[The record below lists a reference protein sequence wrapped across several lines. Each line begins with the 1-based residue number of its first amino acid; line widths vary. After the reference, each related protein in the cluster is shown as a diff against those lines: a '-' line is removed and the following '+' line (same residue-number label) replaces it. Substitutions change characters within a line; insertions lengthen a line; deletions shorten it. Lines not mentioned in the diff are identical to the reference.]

1 MARITVEDCL
11 EKIPSRFDLIL
22 MASKRARQLSTTSRD
37 PLVEWDND
45 KPTLV
50 ALREIEEGLIDQE
63 TLEKT
68 LEEDLLLDEF
78 SVPNN
83 QEKEKLKDIFSKHT
97 RDVSDLNYVLSLIK
111 RYNVIKACYQKAQHY
126 INLASSSLSLFN
138 DSEEK
143 NILENLTSFSLSRN
157 F

>member
-50 ALREIEEGLIDQE
+50 ALREIEEGLIDKE
-63 TLEKT
+63 TLDRT

-78 SVPNN
+78 SIERDKP
-83 QEKEKLKDIFSKHT
+83 KD
-97 RDVSDLNYVLSLIK
+97 DVIG
-111 RYNVIKACYQKAQHY
+111 
-126 INLASSSLSLFN
+126 
-138 DSEEK
+138 
-143 NILENLTSFSLSRN
+143 
-157 F
+157 

>member
-50 ALREIEEGLIDQE
+50 ALREIEEGLIDKE
-63 TLEKT
+63 TLDRT
-68 LEEDLLLDEF
+68 LEEDLLLDGF
-78 SVPNN
+78 SVP
-83 QEKEKLKDIFSKHT
+83 
-97 RDVSDLNYVLSLIK
+97 SDQD
-111 RYNVIKACYQKAQHY
+111 A
-126 INLASSSLSLFN
+126 
-138 DSEEK
+138 E
-143 NILENLTSFSLSRN
+143 NIG
-157 F
+157 

>member
-50 ALREIEEGLIDQE
+50 ALREIEEGLLDSK

-78 SVPNN
+78 SAPTN
-83 QEKEKLKDIFSKHT
+83 QED
-97 RDVSDLNYVLSLIK
+97 
-111 RYNVIKACYQKAQHY
+111 Q
-126 INLASSSLSLFN
+126 
-138 DSEEK
+138 
-143 NILENLTSFSLSRN
+143 NIG
-157 F
+157 

>member
-50 ALREIEEGLIDQE
+50 ALREIEEGLLGKE
-63 TLEKT
+63 TLERT
-68 LEEDLLLDEF
+68 LEEDVLLDEF
-78 SVPNN
+78 SAPTN
-83 QEKEKLKDIFSKHT
+83 QDTE
-97 RDVSDLNYVLSLIK
+97 
-111 RYNVIKACYQKAQHY
+111 
-126 INLASSSLSLFN
+126 
-138 DSEEK
+138 
-143 NILENLTSFSLSRN
+143 NIG
-157 F
+157 

>member
-11 EKIPSRFDLIL
+11 VQIPSRFDLIL

-50 ALREIEEGLIDQE
+50 ALREIEEGLRDKE

-68 LEEDLLLDEF
+68 LKEDLLLDEF
-78 SVPNN
+78 SVPSTPEN
-83 QEKEKLKDIFSKHT
+83 E
-97 RDVSDLNYVLSLIK
+97 
-111 RYNVIKACYQKAQHY
+111 
-126 INLASSSLSLFN
+126 
-138 DSEEK
+138 
-143 NILENLTSFSLSRN
+143 NIG
-157 F
+157 

>member
-11 EKIPSRFDLIL
+11 EKVPSRFDLIL

-50 ALREIEEGLIDQE
+50 ALREIEEGLLDQK
-63 TLEKT
+63 TLEQT

-78 SVPNN
+78 SIPNN
-83 QEKEKLKDIFSKHT
+83 KED
-97 RDVSDLNYVLSLIK
+97 D
-111 RYNVIKACYQKAQHY
+111 
-126 INLASSSLSLFN
+126 NLG
-138 DSEEK
+138 
-143 NILENLTSFSLSRN
+143 
-157 F
+157 

>member
-1 MARITVEDCL
+1 MARITVEDCVV
-11 EKIPSRFDLIL
+11 KIPSRFDLIL
-22 MASKRARQLSTTSRD
+22 MYAKRARQLSTTSRD

-83 QEKEKLKDIFSKHT
+83 QE
-97 RDVSDLNYVLSLIK
+97 
-111 RYNVIKACYQKAQHY
+111 
-126 INLASSSLSLFN
+126 N
-138 DSEEK
+138 D
-143 NILENLTSFSLSRN
+143 NIG
-157 F
+157 

>member
-22 MASKRARQLSTTSRD
+22 MASKRARQLSTTSRE

-50 ALREIEEGLIDQE
+50 ALREIEEGLLDIE

-78 SVPNN
+78 SVP
-83 QEKEKLKDIFSKHT
+83 T
-97 RDVSDLNYVLSLIK
+97 
-111 RYNVIKACYQKAQHY
+111 
-126 INLASSSLSLFN
+126 SSE
-138 DSEEK
+138 DDK
-143 NILENLTSFSLSRN
+143 IG
-157 F
+157 

>member
-50 ALREIEEGLIDQE
+50 ALREIEAGLIDKE
-63 TLEKT
+63 TLDRT
-68 LEEDLLLDEF
+68 LEEDVLLDGF
-78 SVPNN
+78 STPDN
-83 QEKEKLKDIFSKHT
+83 
-97 RDVSDLNYVLSLIK
+97 
-111 RYNVIKACYQKAQHY
+111 
-126 INLASSSLSLFN
+126 
-138 DSEEK
+138 EER
-143 NILENLTSFSLSRN
+143 ETVE
-157 F
+157 

>member
-50 ALREIEEGLIDQE
+50 ALREIEEGLLDE
-63 TLEKT
+63 AA
-68 LEEDLLLDEF
+68 LEEMLQADVLMEAEFAPGKKEDE
-78 SVPNN
+78 
-83 QEKEKLKDIFSKHT
+83 DIG
-97 RDVSDLNYVLSLIK
+97 
-111 RYNVIKACYQKAQHY
+111 
-126 INLASSSLSLFN
+126 
-138 DSEEK
+138 
-143 NILENLTSFSLSRN
+143 
-157 F
+157 